1 MNDWT
6 LPPYKFD
13 DKDPPKKPQ
22 GQGQGPMSAAP
33 SQPPHA
39 PWAPEAPLRDPFK
52 FSDGASQTWAAP
64 PPPNLPPPN
73 PPPPPPPPEEPF
85 RADLKHH
92 AARKK
97 ARKWGWIWGV
107 LLVSFLIGVL
117 AAGGGAAYVWFKYLK
132 DTPPLPSRE
141 ALFAVN
147 RAPGIRFED
156 RNGQVIATRGPRYGQ
171 RITVGSVPNY
181 VPMAFLAAEDKRF
194 YKHGAIDVQGIGR
207 AAWINWRAG
216 KTRQGASTLTQQL
229 AKGLF
234 LTPDRVVKRKLQ
246 EMLLAWKLEQV
257 LTKDEILELY
267 LNRIYFGA
275 GTYGVD
281 GAAQTYFGKP
291 ASQLTLSEAALL
303 ASLPKA
309 PSRLALTNDM
319 ERALARS
326 RLILANMRKEGWI
339 TAEQESRA
347 LDDTPRLS
355 PLALQDEG
363 DYGWVLD
370 YATTEAV
377 KIAGQN
383 APDLVVRLT
392 IDPTLQHEGAEVV
405 RQTMATETVRSG
417 ATQAS
422 LLSLSADGAVRAMVG
437 GTSYSESPFNRAVQA
452 KRQPGSTFKPFI
464 YAAAVEKGVLPTD
477 IRVDEP
483 VKYGDWAPANYSGG
497 YRGPMTVEQA
507 LINSTNTVA
516 VKLGKEAG
524 PAAIGDLVRR
534 FGITSL
540 PPRPDL
546 SVSLGSYE
554 VNLLQ
559 LTSGFQ
565 VFQQGGVRLEPYV
578 IESIITQDGRQ
589 IFQHQAPQAERRV
602 YDISHASIMVKMMKK
617 VVSQGTAKRAAF
629 GWPAA
634 GKTGTS
640 QNWRDAWFVGF
651 TPDYVTGVWV
661 GNDDEKPMNKVV
673 GGDIPASIW
682 RRFMMTAHQPLAIR
696 DFAWL
701 LPDPEPQTTPDPRNG
716 YYETLSAEFARAAS
730 ELEAAAR
737 AAETLQPTAPAQPP
751 PEQLPY

>member
-13 DKDPPKKPQ
+13 DKDPSRRRPEP
-22 GQGQGPMSAAP
+22 AAGAP
-33 SQPPHA
+33 PEPPHD
-39 PWAPEAPLRDPFK
+39 PWAQPEPLRDPFQL
-52 FSDGASQTWAAP
+52 SP
-64 PPPNLPPPN
+64 PPPPSYQ

-85 RADLKHH
+85 RADLQHR
-92 AARKK
+92 AAKKK

-107 LLVSFLIGVL
+107 LLVSFLVGVL
-117 AAGGGAAYVWFKYLK
+117 AAGGGAAYVWQKYLK
-132 DTPPLPSRE
+132 DTPPLPSRS

-171 RITVGSVPNY
+171 RITLGAVPNY
-181 VPMAFLAAEDKRF
+181 VPQAFLAAEDRRF
-194 YKHGAIDVQGIGR
+194 YQHGPIDAQGIVR
-207 AAWINWRAG
+207 AAWVNWRGG
-216 KTRQGASTLTQQL
+216 KTKQGASTLTQQL

-246 EMLLAWKLEQV
+246 EMLLAWRLEQV

-355 PLALQDEG
+355 PMALQDEG

-392 IDPTLQHEGAEVV
+392 IDPLLQREGAEVV
-405 RQTMATETVRSG
+405 RQTMATETTRSG
-417 ATQAS
+417 ARQAA
-422 LLSLSADGAVRAMVG
+422 LLSLSADGAIRAMVG
-437 GTSYSESPFNRAVQA
+437 GTDYGESPFNRAVQA
-452 KRQPGSTFKPFI
+452 RRQPGSTFKPFV

-483 VKYGDWAPANYSGG
+483 VRFGDWSPENYSGG
-497 YRGPMTVEQA
+497 YRGPMTVERA
-507 LINSTNTVA
+507 LINSINTVA
-516 VKLGKEAG
+516 VKLGQEAG
-524 PAAIGDLVRR
+524 GAAIGDLVRR
-534 FGITSL
+534 FGITTL
-540 PPRPDL
+540 PPVPDL
-546 SVSLGSYE
+546 SVALGSYE
-554 VNLLQ
+554 VSLLQ

-565 VFQQGGVRLEPYV
+565 VFQQGGVRVEPYV
-578 IESIITQDGRQ
+578 IEAVTTQDGQ
-589 IFQHQAPQAERRV
+589 ALFQHQPPQAERRV
-602 YDISHASIMVKMMKK
+602 YDVGHASIMVKMMKK
-617 VVSQGTAKRAAF
+617 VVTEGTAKRAAF
-629 GWPAA
+629 GRPAA

-682 RRFMMTAHQPLAIR
+682 RRFMMTAHQTLAVR
-696 DFAWL
+696 DFDWL
-701 LPDPEPQTTPDPRNG
+701 LPDPAPQTEPDPRNG

-730 ELEAAAR
+730 ELDAAAR
-737 AAETLQPTAPAQPP
+737 AAETMAPSAGPAPP
-751 PEQLPY
+751 SQERLPY

>member
-13 DKDPPKKPQ
+13 DKEPPKR
-22 GQGQGPMSAAP
+22 GQEPAAGASAT
-33 SQPPHA
+33 PPHD
-39 PWAPEAPLRDPFK
+39 PWAPEPPLSDPFRL
-52 FSDGASQTWAAP
+52 SDAAP
-64 PPPNLPPPN
+64 T
-73 PPPPPPPPEEPF
+73 PPPPPEEPF
-85 RADLKHH
+85 RADLKHA

-97 ARKWGWIWGV
+97 ARKRGWILGV
-107 LLVSFLIGVL
+107 LLVSFLVGVL
-117 AAGGGAAYVWFKYLK
+117 AAGGGAAFVWFKYLK

-156 RNGQVIATRGPRYGQ
+156 RNGQVIATRGPRYGK
-171 RITVGSVPNY
+171 RITVDSVPNY
-181 VPMAFLAAEDKRF
+181 VSLAFLAAEDRRF
-194 YKHGAIDVQGIGR
+194 YKHGPIDAQGIVR
-207 AAWINWRAG
+207 AAWVNWRG
-216 KTRQGASTLTQQL
+216 GRTRQGASTLTQQL

-281 GAAQTYFGKP
+281 GASQTYFGKP

-309 PSRLALTNDM
+309 PSRLALTRDM

-355 PLALQDEG
+355 PMALQDEG

-370 YATTEAV
+370 YATAEAV

-405 RQTMATETVRSG
+405 RQTMATEATRSG
-417 ATQAS
+417 ARQAA
-422 LLSLSADGAVRAMVG
+422 LLSLSADGAIRAMVG
-437 GTSYSESPFNRAVQA
+437 GTDYAESPFNRAVQA
-452 KRQPGSTFKPFI
+452 RRQPGSTFKPFV

-483 VKYGDWAPANYSGG
+483 VKFGTWAPENYSGG

-507 LINSTNTVA
+507 LIASINTVA
-516 VKLGKEAG
+516 VKLGQEAG
-524 PAAIGDLVRR
+524 GPAIGDLVRR

-540 PPRPDL
+540 PPSPDL
-546 SVSLGSYE
+546 SVALGSYE

-578 IESIITQDGRQ
+578 IESIATQGGQ
-589 IFQHQAPQAERRV
+589 PLFTHQPPAAERRV
-602 YDISHASIMVKMMKK
+602 YDIGHASIMVKMMKK
-617 VVSQGTAKRAAF
+617 VVSEGTARRAAF
-629 GWPAA
+629 GRPAA

-682 RRFMMTAHQPLAIR
+682 RRFMMTAHRALAVR
-696 DFAWL
+696 DFPWL
-701 LPDPEPQTTPDPRNG
+701 LPDPAPQTEPDPRNG

-730 ELEAAAR
+730 ELESAAQQAPPPG
-737 AAETLQPTAPAQPP
+737 QPAQDN
-751 PEQLPY
+751 LPY

>member
-13 DKDPPKKPQ
+13 DKEPPRKPD
-22 GQGQGPMSAAP
+22 GRAP
-33 SQPPHA
+33 EPAGGAPVHD
-39 PWAPEAPLRDPFK
+39 PWAPEPPLQDPFK
-52 FSDGASQTWAAP
+52 LSDSAPRAASP
-64 PPPNLPPPN
+64 V
-73 PPPPPPPPEEPF
+73 PPPPPPEEPF

-97 ARKWGWIWGV
+97 ARKWNWV
-107 LLVSFLIGVL
+107 LGILLISFLVGVL

-132 DTPPLPSRE
+132 DTPPLPSRS

-171 RITVGSVPNY
+171 RITLDGVPNY
-181 VPMAFLAAEDKRF
+181 VPLAFLAAEDRRF
-194 YKHGAIDVQGIGR
+194 YKHGAIDAQGIAR
-207 AAWINWRAG
+207 AAWVNWRGG
-216 KTRQGASTLTQQL
+216 KTRQGASTVTQQL

-257 LTKDEILELY
+257 LSKDEILELY

-355 PLALQDEG
+355 GLALQDEG

-392 IDPTLQHEGAEVV
+392 IDPVLQHEGAEVV
-405 RQTMATETVRSG
+405 RQTMATETARSG
-417 ATQAS
+417 ASQAA

-437 GTSYSESPFNRAVQA
+437 GTDYGESPFNRAVQA

-477 IRVDEP
+477 IRVDAP
-483 VKYGDWAPANYSGG
+483 VKFGDWAPENYSGG

-507 LINSTNTVA
+507 LITSTNTVA
-516 VKLGKEAG
+516 VKLGQEAG
-524 PAAIGDLVRR
+524 GAAIGDLVRR

-540 PPRPDL
+540 PPVPDL
-546 SVSLGSYE
+546 SVALGSYE

-578 IESIITQDGRQ
+578 IESITTQGGQ
-589 IFQHQAPQAERRV
+589 PIFAHQPPAAERRV
-602 YDISHASIMVKMMKK
+602 YDIGHASIMVKMMKK
-617 VVSQGTAKRAAF
+617 VVSEGTAKRAAF
-629 GWPAA
+629 GRPAA

-682 RRFMMTAHQPLAIR
+682 RRFMMTAHQTLAVR
-696 DFAWL
+696 DFPWL
-701 LPDPEPQTTPDPRNG
+701 LPDPAPQTTPDPRNG

-730 ELEAAAR
+730 ELEDAAR
-737 AAETLQPTAPAQPP
+737 AAETLQPSAGPAPP
-751 PEQLPY
+751 PPSQLPY

>member
-13 DKDPPKKPQ
+13 DKDPSRKPT
-22 GQGQGPMSAAP
+22 GRSPEPAAGAP
-33 SQPPHA
+33 PEPPHD
-39 PWAPEAPLRDPFK
+39 PWAKPEPLRDPFQL
-52 FSDGASQTWAAP
+52 SPAAP
-64 PPPNLPPPN
+64 PSYQP

-85 RADLKHH
+85 RADLKHR
-92 AARKK
+92 AAKKK

-117 AAGGGAAYVWFKYLK
+117 AAGGGAAYVWYKYLK
-132 DTPPLPSRE
+132 DTPPLPSRA

-171 RITVGSVPNY
+171 RITIGAVPNY
-181 VPMAFLAAEDKRF
+181 VPQAFLAAEDRRF
-194 YKHGAIDVQGIGR
+194 YQHGAIDLQGIGR

-246 EMLLAWKLEQV
+246 EMLLAWRLEQV

-281 GAAQTYFGKP
+281 GASQTYFGKP

-355 PLALQDEG
+355 PMALQDEG

-392 IDPTLQHEGAEVV
+392 IDPLLQREGAEIV
-405 RQTMATETVRSG
+405 RQTMATETTRSG
-417 ATQAS
+417 ARQAA
-422 LLSLSADGAVRAMVG
+422 LLSLSTEGAIRAMVG
-437 GTSYSESPFNRAVQA
+437 GTDYGESPFNRAVQA
-452 KRQPGSTFKPFI
+452 RRQPGSTFKPFV

-483 VKYGDWAPANYSGG
+483 VKFGDWSPENYSGG
-497 YRGPMTVEQA
+497 YRGPMTVERA
-507 LINSTNTVA
+507 LINSINTVA
-516 VKLGKEAG
+516 VKLGQEAG
-524 PAAIGDLVRR
+524 GASIGDLVRR
-534 FGITSL
+534 FGITTL
-540 PPRPDL
+540 PPVPDL
-546 SVSLGSYE
+546 SVALGSYE
-554 VNLLQ
+554 VSLLQ

-565 VFQQGGVRLEPYV
+565 VFQQGGVRVEPYV
-578 IESIITQDGRQ
+578 IETVTTQDGQ
-589 IFQHQAPQAERRV
+589 ALFQHQPPQAERRV
-602 YDISHASIMVKMMKK
+602 YDVGHASIMVKMMKK
-617 VVSQGTAKRAAF
+617 VVTEGTAKRAAF
-629 GWPAA
+629 GRPAA

-682 RRFMMTAHQPLAIR
+682 RRFMMTAHQTLAVR

-701 LPDPEPQTTPDPRNG
+701 LPDPAPQTEPDPRNG

-730 ELEAAAR
+730 ELDAAAK
-737 AAETLQPTAPAQPP
+737 AAETLAPSTGPAPP
-751 PEQLPY
+751 SPERLPY

>member
-13 DKDPPKKPQ
+13 DKDPSKRRPEP
-22 GQGQGPMSAAP
+22 AAGAP
-33 SQPPHA
+33 PEPPHD
-39 PWAPEAPLRDPFK
+39 PWAQPEPLRDPFQL
-52 FSDGASQTWAAP
+52 SP
-64 PPPNLPPPN
+64 PPPPSYQ

-85 RADLKHH
+85 RADLKHR

-107 LLVSFLIGVL
+107 LLVSFLVGVL
-117 AAGGGAAYVWFKYLK
+117 AAGGGAAYVWQKYLK
-132 DTPPLPSRE
+132 DTPPLPSRA

-171 RITVGSVPNY
+171 RITLGAVPNY
-181 VPMAFLAAEDKRF
+181 VPQAFLAAEDRRF
-194 YKHGAIDVQGIGR
+194 YQHGPIDAQGIVR
-207 AAWINWRAG
+207 AAWVNWRGG
-216 KTRQGASTLTQQL
+216 KTKQGASTLTQQL

-355 PLALQDEG
+355 PMALQDEG

-392 IDPTLQHEGAEVV
+392 IDPLLQREGAEVV
-405 RQTMATETVRSG
+405 RQTMATETTRSG
-417 ATQAS
+417 ARQAA
-422 LLSLSADGAVRAMVG
+422 LLSLSTDGAIRAMVG
-437 GTSYSESPFNRAVQA
+437 GTDYGESPFNRAVQA
-452 KRQPGSTFKPFI
+452 RRQPGSTFKPFV

-483 VKYGDWAPANYSGG
+483 VRFGDWSPENYSGG
-497 YRGPMTVEQA
+497 YRGPMTVERA
-507 LINSTNTVA
+507 LINSINTVA
-516 VKLGKEAG
+516 VKLGQEAG
-524 PAAIGDLVRR
+524 GAAIGDLVRR
-534 FGITSL
+534 FGITTL
-540 PPRPDL
+540 PPVPDL
-546 SVSLGSYE
+546 SVALGSYE
-554 VNLLQ
+554 VSLLQ

-565 VFQQGGVRLEPYV
+565 VFQQGGVRVEPYV
-578 IESIITQDGRQ
+578 IEAVTTQDGQ
-589 IFQHQAPQAERRV
+589 ALFQHQPPQAERRV
-602 YDISHASIMVKMMKK
+602 YDVGHASIMVKMMKK
-617 VVSQGTAKRAAF
+617 VVTEGTAKRAAF
-629 GWPAA
+629 GRPAA

-682 RRFMMTAHQPLAIR
+682 RRFMMTAHQTLAVR
-696 DFAWL
+696 DFDWL
-701 LPDPEPQTTPDPRNG
+701 LPDPAPQTEPDPRNG

-730 ELEAAAR
+730 ELDAAAK
-737 AAETLQPTAPAQPP
+737 AAETMAPTAPPP
-751 PEQLPY
+751 PERLPY

>member
-13 DKDPPKKPQ
+13 DKDPSKRRSEP
-22 GQGQGPMSAAP
+22 AAGAP
-33 SQPPHA
+33 PEPPHD
-39 PWAPEAPLRDPFK
+39 PWAQPEPLRDPFQL
-52 FSDGASQTWAAP
+52 SP
-64 PPPNLPPPN
+64 PPPPSYQPP

-85 RADLKHH
+85 RADLKHR

-107 LLVSFLIGVL
+107 LLVSFLVGML
-117 AAGGGAAYVWFKYLK
+117 AAGGGAAYVWQKYLK
-132 DTPPLPSRE
+132 DTPPLPSRS

-171 RITVGSVPNY
+171 RITIGAVPNY
-181 VPMAFLAAEDKRF
+181 VPQAFLAAEDRRF
-194 YKHGAIDVQGIGR
+194 YQHGPIDAQGIVR
-207 AAWINWRAG
+207 AAWVNWRGG
-216 KTRQGASTLTQQL
+216 KTKQGASTLTQQL

-281 GAAQTYFGKP
+281 GASQTYFGKP

-355 PLALQDEG
+355 PMALQDEG

-392 IDPTLQHEGAEVV
+392 IDPLLQREGAEIV
-405 RQTMATETVRSG
+405 RQTMATETTRSG
-417 ATQAS
+417 ARQAA
-422 LLSLSADGAVRAMVG
+422 LLSLSTDGAIRAMVG
-437 GTSYSESPFNRAVQA
+437 GTDYGESPFNRAVQA
-452 KRQPGSTFKPFI
+452 RRQPGSTFKPFV

-483 VKYGDWAPANYSGG
+483 VKFGDWSPENYSGG
-497 YRGPMTVEQA
+497 YRGPMTVERA
-507 LINSTNTVA
+507 LINSINTVA
-516 VKLGKEAG
+516 VKLGQEAG
-524 PAAIGDLVRR
+524 GAAIGDLVRR
-534 FGITSL
+534 FGITTL
-540 PPRPDL
+540 PPVPDL
-546 SVSLGSYE
+546 SVALGSYE
-554 VNLLQ
+554 VSLLQ

-565 VFQQGGVRLEPYV
+565 VFQQGGVRIEPYV
-578 IESIITQDGRQ
+578 IETVTTQDGQ
-589 IFQHQAPQAERRV
+589 ALFQHQPPQAERRV
-602 YDISHASIMVKMMKK
+602 YDVGHASIMVKMMKK
-617 VVSQGTAKRAAF
+617 VVTEGTAKRAAF
-629 GWPAA
+629 GRPAA

-682 RRFMMTAHQPLAIR
+682 RRFMMTAHQTLAVR
-696 DFAWL
+696 DFDWL
-701 LPDPEPQTTPDPRNG
+701 LPDPAPQTEPDPRNG

-730 ELEAAAR
+730 ELDAAAK
-737 AAETLQPTAPAQPP
+737 AAETMAPPTGPAPPS
-751 PEQLPY
+751 PERLPY

>member
-13 DKDPPKKPQ
+13 DKEPPKRPD
-22 GQGQGPMSAAP
+22 GRRAEPVSGAP
-33 SQPPHA
+33 PEPPHD
-39 PWAPEAPLRDPFK
+39 PWAPQAPLQDPFQL
-52 FSDGASQTWAAP
+52 SPPSP
-64 PPPNLPPPN
+64 PPTYQP

-85 RADLKHH
+85 RADLKHR
-92 AARKK
+92 AAKKK
-97 ARKWGWIWGV
+97 AHKWGWIWGV
-107 LLVSFLIGVL
+107 LLVSFVIGVL

-132 DTPPLPSRE
+132 DTPPLPSRT

-171 RITVGSVPNY
+171 RITLGAVPNY
-181 VPMAFLAAEDKRF
+181 VPQAFMAAEDRRF
-194 YKHGAIDVQGIGR
+194 YQHGAIDLQGIGR
-207 AAWINWRAG
+207 AAWTNWRAG
-216 KTRQGASTLTQQL
+216 RTRQGASTLTQQL

-246 EMLLAWKLEQV
+246 EMLLAYKLEQV
-257 LTKDEILELY
+257 LSKDEILELY

-281 GAAQTYFGKP
+281 GASQTYFGKP

-355 PLALQDEG
+355 PMALQDEG

-392 IDPTLQHEGAEVV
+392 IDPLLQREGAEVV
-405 RQTMATETVRSG
+405 RQTMATETTRSG
-417 ATQAS
+417 AHQAA
-422 LLSLSADGAVRAMVG
+422 LLSLSTEGAIRAMVG
-437 GTSYSESPFNRAVQA
+437 GTDYAESPFNRAVQA
-452 KRQPGSTFKPFI
+452 RRQPGSTFKPFV

-483 VKYGDWAPANYSGG
+483 VKFGEWSPENYSGG
-497 YRGPMTVEQA
+497 YRGPMTVEKA
-507 LINSTNTVA
+507 LVTSTNTIA
-516 VKLGKEAG
+516 VKLGQEAG
-524 PAAIGDLVRR
+524 GAAIGDLVRR

-540 PPRPDL
+540 PPVPDL
-546 SVSLGSYE
+546 SVALGSYG
-554 VNLLQ
+554 VSLLQ
-559 LTSGFQ
+559 MTSGFQ
-565 VFQQGGVRLEPYV
+565 VFQQGGIRIEPYV
-578 IESIITQDGRQ
+578 IETISTQDGRP
-589 IFQHQAPQAERRV
+589 IFQHAPPQAERRV
-602 YDISHASIMVKMMKK
+602 YDVGHASIMVKMMKK
-617 VVSQGTAKRAAF
+617 VVTDGTAKRAAF
-629 GWPAA
+629 GRPAA

-651 TPDYVTGVWV
+651 TTDYVTGVWV

-682 RRFMMTAHQPLAIR
+682 RRFMMTAHQTLAVR
-696 DFAWL
+696 DFVWL
-701 LPDPEPQTTPDPRNG
+701 LPDPAPQTEPDPRNG

-730 ELEAAAR
+730 ELDAAAK
-737 AAETLQPTAPAQPP
+737 AAEMMAPSAPSGPAQPP
-751 PEQLPY
+751 PAQLPY